1 MLKIKETFLNLPNK
15 KIEEMQKII
24 NSLKDKSKPKIN
36 MTTKNPLRKQVI
48 VPMNTDLAKKFIK
61 DSSLHVVNIN
71 HALKAIKS
79 NMIADFISVENK
91 EIIITT
97 NNVSSGS
104 NLQEIEKY
112 VKNSLIS
119 DADQVSSPRLPQFKS
134 YLKIIGILYI
144 SEKTNSQISSNDIEN
159 ILKNNHL
166 FNDIVLISK
175 P

>member
-36 MTTKNPLRKQVI
+36 ITTKNPLRKQVI

>member
-15 KIEEMQKII
+15 KIEEMQKVI

-104 NLQEIEKY
+104 NLQKIEKY

>member
-104 NLQEIEKY
+104 NLQKIEKY

>member
-104 NLQEIEKY
+104 NL
-112 VKNSLIS
+112 
-119 DADQVSSPRLPQFKS
+119 
-134 YLKIIGILYI
+134 
-144 SEKTNSQISSNDIEN
+144 
-159 ILKNNHL
+159 
-166 FNDIVLISK
+166 
-175 P
+175 